1 MSSNKIGS
9 GGRLY
14 PVEDGVEL
22 PPPATKKSRLNWPS
36 MRVPFPATKNR
47 AENNPEK
54 RDWRQILSTFGELA
68 GISSISAG
76 AGWYSPG
83 AGLIVFGVGVL
94 AVSVAAGVTSVSGLG
109 VQGKPETR

>member
-22 PPPATKKSRLNWPS
+22 PPAVKKSRLNWPS
-36 MRVPFPATKNR
+36 MRVPTAAAKNR
-47 AENNPEK
+47 AENVEK
-54 RDWRQILSTFGELA
+54 RRDWRQILSTFGELA

-83 AGLIVFGVGVL
+83 AGLIVFGLGVL
-94 AVSVAAGVTSVSGLG
+94 VVSVAASIPPVLG
-109 VQGKPETR
+109 HELQGKPETR